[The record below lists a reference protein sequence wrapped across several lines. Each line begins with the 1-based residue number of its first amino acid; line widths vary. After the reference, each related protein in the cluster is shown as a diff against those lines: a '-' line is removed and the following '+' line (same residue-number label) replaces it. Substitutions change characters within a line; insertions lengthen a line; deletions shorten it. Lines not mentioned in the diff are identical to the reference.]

1 MLLLLA
7 IIITNYTNI
16 TQYNSEKKVL
26 DPNKHSWNR
35 LGATLYFDSPVGTGF
50 SYTKG
55 NTKASDL
62 NDERV
67 NYLYFLC
74 YSDFLRARN
83 MQLLFCIF

>member
-67 NYLYFLC
+67 SC
-74 YSDFLRARN
+74 
-83 MQLLFCIF
+83 LFSQCCNGEQYIYVCF